1 MKLGSWLI
9 ARGRI
14 SGVQLKRALLDQSF
28 YGGHLSTSLIK
39 LGYLD
44 ERTLGE
50 YLSDVFQVPYAPAS
64 RFQNTSPEILRMVPR
79 HLAEKHQIV
88 PLAVEGR
95 KLHLAMMNPRDL
107 VVADEVAFLTGLQ
120 VEPWVSSE
128 NLLLDAL
135 ERLYQI
141 PRPVRETIPLA
152 DRADELPG
160 AGGSKASISPPPA
173 RRAPLAAPGPDE
185 MGLDGHPLSAAAE
198 PPGGYPPASE
208 TTFGTM
214 SAGASPPVPRSIL
227 EWREQESPGDAQ
239 SPPPTAGSKPAE
251 PEVPG
256 PLSGGSETHV
266 VSGGSASS
274 PPGALA
280 SGRVPLALVP
290 PPQPPITLEEV
301 AEKLR
306 KSDDRDGVFDA
317 LLGFCAQR
325 FRRTAIF
332 VVIQEKVMGWSGRG
346 EDVDPARIR
355 ATVVPFSVPS
365 IFSYFRMGS
374 DFYFGPV
381 PDLPANQQFYRD
393 LALTP
398 PDRVL
403 LIPIQI
409 KGRLIAL
416 LYGDNGT
423 GRREEPDI
431 ALYRRLSQ
439 KASLALEILI
449 LRSKIAMV

>member
-128 NLLLDAL
+128 NLLLGAL

-160 AGGSKASISPPPA
+160 AGGSRASISPPA
-173 RRAPLAAPGPDE
+173 RRAPLATPGPDE
-185 MGLDGHPLSAAAE
+185 MGLDGHPLSAAVE
-198 PPGGYPPASE
+198 PPGGYPPALE
-208 TTFGTM
+208 TTSGAM
-214 SAGASPPVPRSIL
+214 AAGAPPPLPRSIR
-227 EWREQESPGDAQ
+227 EWREQESAGDAQ
-239 SPPPTAGSKPAE
+239 SPPPVAAPNPAKPE
-251 PEVPG
+251 HPG
-256 PLSGGSETHV
+256 PPQGGAETGVASGDSE
-266 VSGGSASS
+266 SS
-274 PPGALA
+274 PPGALT
-280 SGRVPLALVP
+280 SGRVPLSLVP
-290 PPQPPITLEEV
+290 PTQPPATLEEV

-325 FRRTAIF
+325 FRRAAIF

-416 LYGDNGT
+416 LYVDNGT